1 MHKMKGYSLSDMPVL
16 AIVFVVLA
24 ITVGVGAG
32 LMAQVQTLQLN
43 NTGGTTIASNISGQ
57 GLTGLTTFGTWLPT
71 IALVL
76 CASVVIGILLY
87 SFAFKKGS

>member
-1 MHKMKGYSLSDMPVL
+1 MKGYSLSDMPTL
-16 AIVFVVLA
+16 AIVFVVLSL
-24 ITVGVGAG
+24 TVGIGAG
-32 LMAQVQTLQLN
+32 ILSGIQTTQL
-43 NTGGTTIASNISGQ
+43 TAAGATTVASNVSAQ